1 MGTEAASRLK
11 NLCDACGPDV
21 YTGPTSWPT
30 YIESTLQLYDS
41 YVNYTTPHYSN
52 CYASDDDDYDE
63 ETAALSATVSGLIG
77 GAVALVTLTAA
88 AMWWRSRAAQIR
100 DAKQKMN
107 SQVFYVYEKAEPS
120 ESQWPKAPP

>member
-1 MGTEAASRLK
+1 MG
-11 NLCDACGPDV
+11 
-21 YTGPTSWPT
+21 
-30 YIESTLQLYDS
+30 
-41 YVNYTTPHYSN
+41 YSN

-120 ESQWPKAPP
+120 ESQWPKAPPSRQLTKTGKSGSRKEPDYTDV